1 MKNVQWQYL
10 GYELWGNDKFLE
22 VLGNIMP
29 QMKGFTN
36 KSEG

>member
-22 VLGNIMP
+22 VVENIMP
-29 QMKGFTN
+29 QMKGLKN
-36 KSEG
+36 KIEG